1 MSNYSNYSNYPD
13 GSDTS
18 KRENLIIANLIIA
31 GTGVLLLVL
40 LLALLVLHRA
50 YQTVLQRL
58 FLYFIT
64 ATALHNVVI
73 NIQLHFSFYREFCGW
88 VGFCNVW
95 TANLLDLLNFSF
107 TVYLIATTYQRF
119 KGERLPCLG
128 CCRRHPVLTEV
139 LCVVTVI
146 LLPLS
151 YLGFIYRDCCVRR
164 QDDDYNEVWDY
175 EDCDEDY
182 RALIIT
188 DLVDPVLQFT
198 SILSFL
204 VLMMIISMLA
214 RQKKFVAVG
223 RAVFLIMMVSLSI
236 SISVVLVLID
246 LDVIMPH
253 PIVHACGHILSNLFV
268 ILGVGAYLY
277 SPRKLSI
284 KSLRR
289 AAGKWT
295 CCERFRHYRQLG
307 INTNPSGIA
316 DDDDLVSAEISVE
329 QDIPSNTI
337 ALTAPYTNGFTD
349 ITEIV
354 NSHCTTNYGT
364 IQ

>member
-1 MSNYSNYSNYPD
+1 MNYSNYI
-13 GSDTS
+13 SDS
-18 KRENLIIANLIIA
+18 ISDSKLKRENLIIA

-50 YQTVLQRL
+50 YKTVLQRL

-73 NIQLHFSFYREFCGW
+73 TLNIQLQFGFHRELCGW

-107 TVYLIATTYQRF
+107 TVYLIATAYQRF
-119 KGERLPCLG
+119 TGKRLQCLG
-128 CCRRHPVLTEV
+128 CCRRHPVLTEI
-139 LCVVTVI
+139 LCVVTAI

-151 YLGFIYRDCCVRR
+151 YLGLIYRDCWVRK
-164 QDDDYNEVWDY
+164 QDNDYNEVWDD

-182 RALIIT
+182 GAVVIT

-214 RQKKFVAVG
+214 RQKKFG
-223 RAVFLIMMVSLSI
+223 RAVFLIVMVSLSI

-246 LDVIMPH
+246 MCVIKHH
-253 PIVHACGHILSNLFV
+253 PTLHTCGHILSNLFV
-268 ILGVGAYLY
+268 ILGIGAYLY

-354 NSHCTTNYGT
+354 NSTNYGT